1 MRRRLPL
8 ILAVFGSAAALA
20 GLVVLSV
27 ILKPLPASAPA
38 PAPAVVE
45 PPDVRGDGEWA
56 DAAEK
61 RRFAVGDV
69 RVAVTQVSEN
79 PEVLRVGVLLD
90 NHSAARR
97 LQFVGWGKQRDP
109 SKDLHAAKLVDNL
122 GNEYQRLHYGVGMTR
137 HGMGRPEILLGPGS
151 KLDMWLDFEAPAE
164 AAAYLRLT
172 LPASAVGEVG
182 EFRFH
187 IPTRIILR

>member
-8 ILAVFGSAAALA
+8 ILAAFSSAAALA
-20 GLVVLSV
+20 VLVVLSV
-27 ILKPLPASAPA
+27 IMKPLPPPAPA

-56 DAAEK
+56 DVAEK
-61 RRFAVGDV
+61 RWFAVGDV
-69 RVAVTQVSEN
+69 RVAVT
-79 PEVLRVGVLLD
+79 RVGD
-90 NHSAARR
+90 NQEFLTLGVVVENRSAARR
-97 LQFVGWGKQRDP
+97 VRFVGWGKQKDAR
-109 SKDLHAAKLVDNL
+109 KDLHAAKLVDNL
-122 GNEYQRLHYGVGMTR
+122 GNEYARRHYGIGLTS
-137 HGMGRPEILLGPGS
+137 HGMGRPELLLGPGS

-164 AAAYLRLT
+164 GAAYLRLT

-187 IPTRIILR
+187 IPKRIIRR